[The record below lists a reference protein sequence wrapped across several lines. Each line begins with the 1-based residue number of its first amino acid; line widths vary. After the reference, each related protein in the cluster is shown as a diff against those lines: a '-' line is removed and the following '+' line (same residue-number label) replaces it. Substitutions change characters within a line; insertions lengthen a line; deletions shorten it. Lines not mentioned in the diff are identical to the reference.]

1 MIAIAN
7 GSIKGETVGFNTI
20 TEKTCIACHNSDSP
34 TFKPFDFAAR
44 VKEIAHP
51 APEK

>member
-7 GSIKGETVGFNTI
+7 GSVKGETVGFNTI
-20 TEKTCIACHNSDSP
+20 TEETCTTCHNSDSP
-34 TFKPFDFAAR
+34 TFKPFDFATR

-51 APEK
+51 APKK